1 VRIPDSIQ
9 RGLAAIAD
17 KVAAVGERIPGV
29 AQITIAAGPVAVT
42 VQPTPPQS
50 ALVAN
55 TCPTCGR

>member
-1 VRIPDSIQ
+1 VRILDTI
-9 RGLAAIAD
+9 RTGLAVVAD
-17 KVAAVGERIPGV
+17 KMAVVAERIPGV

-50 ALVAN
+50 APAAN